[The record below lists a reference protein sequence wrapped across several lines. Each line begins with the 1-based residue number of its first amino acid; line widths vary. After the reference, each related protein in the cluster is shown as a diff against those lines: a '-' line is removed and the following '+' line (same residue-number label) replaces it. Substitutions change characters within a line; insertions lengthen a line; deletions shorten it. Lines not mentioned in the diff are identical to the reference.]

1 MIGCGCNGKGGS
13 CVSGGGNG
21 LLGQSCNCH
30 QCAWQVVIGVGMAV
44 VHFWKVG
51 RLAGTLETDLW
62 QQESGSSGCMS
73 VACVA
78 V

>member
-1 MIGCGCNGKGGS
+1 LDVVAMVRGLVVLVVVVMVSLGS
-13 CVSGGGNG
+13 LVIATSVHG
-21 LLGQSCNCH
+21 
-30 QCAWQVVIGVGMAV
+30 IGVGMAV

-62 QQESGSSGCMS
+62 QQESGSSGCMA